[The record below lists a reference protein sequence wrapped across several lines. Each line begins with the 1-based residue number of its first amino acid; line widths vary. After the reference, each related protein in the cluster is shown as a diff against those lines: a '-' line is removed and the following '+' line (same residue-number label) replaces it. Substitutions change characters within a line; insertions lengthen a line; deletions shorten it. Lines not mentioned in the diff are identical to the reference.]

1 MLVQIYENWNG
12 TFGMEEDDKN
22 RSIPECCCSLIF
34 YKNFDRNST
43 ESKQYSFL
51 ANMACCG
58 GFSIEVVCP
67 AQYLYLP
74 LALLCASLGLPFGT

>member
-1 MLVQIYENWNG
+1 MLVQIYENWDEN
-12 TFGMEEDDKN
+12 FGMEEDDKN

-34 YKNFDRNST
+34 YK
-43 ESKQYSFL
+43 QYSFL

-58 GFSIEVVCP
+58 GFSIEVVCT

-74 LALLCASLGLPFGT
+74 VALLCASVLENLA